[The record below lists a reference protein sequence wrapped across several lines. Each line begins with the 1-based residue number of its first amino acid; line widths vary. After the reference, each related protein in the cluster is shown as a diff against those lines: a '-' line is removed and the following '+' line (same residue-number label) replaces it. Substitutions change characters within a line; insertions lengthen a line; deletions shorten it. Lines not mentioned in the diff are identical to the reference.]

1 MQATVLRVT
10 ANRVCEA
17 RTDNDVLFVFP
28 VPAAVI
34 LKPDDTL
41 DLGQPIL
48 AGDLHLR
55 HLTRGSVFDSTIKE
69 NDVHDLRLPA

>member
-1 MQATVLRVT
+1 MTST
-10 ANRVCEA
+10 S
-17 RTDNDVLFVFP
+17 
-28 VPAAVI
+28 AVI